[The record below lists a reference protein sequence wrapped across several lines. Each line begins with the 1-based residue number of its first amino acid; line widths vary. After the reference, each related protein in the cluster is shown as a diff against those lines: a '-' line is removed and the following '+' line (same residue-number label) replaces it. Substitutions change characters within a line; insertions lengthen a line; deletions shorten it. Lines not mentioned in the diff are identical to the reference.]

1 MARKLSRIA
10 KQGILWFAAVGTL
23 LAAHSAQAQ
32 SKVQVSETPQPIIQN
47 PFAAGAEQKPAIVP
61 DEPQSPSRLPTT
73 FHNPFA
79 LQSKTPPIQLPRRSG
94 PISRWQR
101 PSRLPADP
109 SSVKGAI
116 LSGDQPKSI
125 RMHWDQL
132 PDDLGPDEP
141 ISQAEIP
148 ASAEP
153 SVPPDPIHFAP
164 RPLQQPPWLTL
175 GDQAAEKS
183 TTLGQEDGTHQDL
196 FDLPRSAANSGVIG
210 GEQSTGYLAKVAGNS
225 GRSLTGIVPADADLL
240 PTIVSEYVDS
250 PDGWYI
256 QAEQA
261 AQTAESTDQLAAVIE
276 FCKRGLNGKPSPSAA
291 ASLQRLGAWACN
303 RRGELQ
309 IEAGRHQEALQDF
322 QLAISWDATCSLAI
336 HNRAVTFAQQEQFAD
351 ALRDFNR
358 VIELNPGLAVAY
370 RNRAELLATLG
381 RTDEAVRDYT
391 QAITQLSEDTE
402 LLRARSH
409 AYHRLG
415 ELDRAL
421 DDLNAAI
428 QLDSEEPLAYT
439 ERGNLSAER
448 GDFEHALA
456 DFQHAID
463 LDPRCIEAYRSL
475 AWFQSTCPTPRF
487 RSADVAVEAA
497 TRAVKLAPVDDC
509 FLLDALAA
517 AQANAGNYDEAVRV
531 LDRAVVLAPIDFAP
545 QLRERLELY
554 RQNRPYR
561 SGPVPAI
568 ATAVRTASHNS
579 SSPRPSPTVRK
590 PIRADIER

>member
-10 KQGILWFAAVGTL
+10 KYGCLGLAAVGIL
-23 LAAHSAQAQ
+23 SAAHFARAQ
-32 SKVQVSETPQPIIQN
+32 SKVQVSEAPQPIIQN
-47 PFAAGAEQKPAIVP
+47 PFAAGAEPRPAIVP
-61 DEPQSPSRLPTT
+61 DEPRSPRRVPTT

-79 LQSKTPPIQLPRRSG
+79 MRSKMPPTQLPRRSG
-94 PISRWQR
+94 PISRWQH
-101 PSRLPADP
+101 PSALPADP
-109 SSVKGAI
+109 SSVRGAI

-132 PDDLGPDEP
+132 PDDLGPGKP
-141 ISQAEIP
+141 ITPAEIP
-148 ASAEP
+148 ASAEI

-175 GDQAAEKS
+175 DEQGAEDKAAF
-183 TTLGQEDGTHQDL
+183 GQEDTVHRDL
-196 FDLPRSAANSGVIG
+196 FALPNSAASSGMTG

-225 GRSLTGIVPADADLL
+225 GRSLTGIVPADANFL
-240 PTIVSEYVDS
+240 PTVVSDYVDS

-261 AQTAESTDQLAAVIE
+261 AQTAESADQLTTVIE
-276 FCKRGLNGKPSPSAA
+276 FCKRGLNSKPSPSAA

-309 IEAGRHQEALQDF
+309 IEAGRPQEALQDF

-358 VIELNPGLAVAY
+358 VIELNPGLSVAY

-381 RTDEAVRDYT
+381 RMDEAVRDYT
-391 QAITQLSEDTE
+391 QAITQMPEDAE
-402 LLRARSH
+402 LLRARGH
-409 AYHRLG
+409 AYQRIG
-415 ELDRAL
+415 EHERAR

-428 QLDSEEPLAYT
+428 QLTPEEPLAYAQ
-439 ERGNLSAER
+439 RGNLSAEL

-456 DFQHAID
+456 DFQHAVD

-497 TRAVKLAPVDDC
+497 TRAVKLAPADDC

-517 AQANAGNYDEAVRV
+517 AQANAGNYNEAVRV

-545 QLRERLELY
+545 QLRERLDLY

-561 SGPVPAI
+561 SGPVPAVD
-568 ATAVRTASHNS
+568 TAVRTASHDS
-579 SSPRPSPTVRK
+579 SSQPNSAVRK
-590 PIRADIER
+590 PARADIER